1 MDGITRKLSVLSHI
15 AGALNRQNIVWA
27 VGGSLLL
34 YLKGIAA
41 DFADIDVMVAE
52 ADAQT
57 AKGILMSLGDIR
69 PAHEN
74 AKYKTRCFWQF
85 HVSGVDLDV
94 MAGFAIMNEGQEYY
108 FPLIKE
114 SVVDCAVVNEVRIP
128 LQSLKEWRQYYG
140 LMGRD
145 EKVKLIDAAAKSI

>member
-15 AGALNRQNIVWA
+15 AGELNRQNIVWA

-74 AKYKTRCFWQF
+74 TLYKTKYFWQF
-85 HVSGVDLDV
+85 KVAGVDLDV
-94 MAGFAIMNEGQEYY
+94 LAGFTIMRDGQEYY
-108 FPLIKE
+108 FPLTEE
-114 SVVDCAVVNEVRIP
+114 SIADSTVVNEARIP
-128 LQSLKEWRQYYG
+128 LQSLMEWRQFYG

-145 EKVKLIDAAAKSI
+145 EKVKLIDAHTGK